1 MTTVLESLNAAL
13 HRAML
18 QDERVVII
26 GEDILDPYG
35 GAFKVSH
42 GLSSS
47 FPERVL
53 GSPISEAGIVG
64 VAAGMALRGLR
75 PVVEI
80 MFGDFVTLA
89 ADQLVNHIAKFRWM
103 YNDQVRVPLVIRTP
117 MGGRRGYGPTH
128 SQTLEKLF
136 LGVPGLKVIAP
147 CGIQVLNSKSAEGK
161 LSGRQVDAGELL
173 LTAIADDDPVIFI
186 ENKLLYLSRLQT
198 PETLPDFEISLL
210 LQSPNH
216 PDAQLP
222 SYPTYKLN
230 IMGAPPPVLTLAAYG
245 YTAELAREAALQ
257 LAYEYEIFTE
267 LIIPTQ
273 LAPFQAPMQAIL
285 ASGERTQRLLVAE
298 EGTISLGWGAEIL
311 ACAAE
316 AFGPRLKSARRVA
329 SKDTPTPASTV
340 LEKSALPDVGDIVR
354 NVQDMF
360 F

>member
-1 MTTVLESLNAAL
+1 MRTVLESLNTAL
-13 HRAML
+13 QRAMQ

-47 FPERVL
+47 FPDRVL

-136 LGVPGLKVIAP
+136 MGVPGLKVIAP

-161 LSGRQVDAGELL
+161 SSGRQVDAGGLL

-210 LQSPNH
+210 LQSPNC
-216 PDAQLP
+216 PATQLP

-230 IMGAPPPVLTLAAYG
+230 IKGAPPPVLTLAAYG
-245 YTAELAREAALQ
+245 YTAELARVAALQ
-257 LAYEYEIFTE
+257 LAYECEIFTE

-285 ASGERTQRLLVAE
+285 ASVERTQRLLVAE

-311 ACAAE
+311 ACATE
-316 AFGPRLKSARRVA
+316 AFGPHLKAARRVA
-329 SKDTPTPASTV
+329 SKDIPTPASTV

-354 NVQDMF
+354 SVQDMF